1 MNAAPKIPIQNIY
14 YLLCYAWNKLEE
26 RNVVDVSGIE
36 STSVLDLFA
45 KVLIGGLRHLFKR
58 GIDRGYV
65 TYAEDTKCLR
75 GKICFAP
82 TIKRN
87 LLMKAQVFCE
97 YDELNHNVLH
107 NQIIK
112 ASLGSLI
119 RVEGLNIELKDE
131 LIGLYRKLQEIDD
144 IQLSSAIFSRVQ
156 LHRNNGFYDF
166 LLKICELIYDNL
178 LITEDP
184 GKSKF
189 RDFLQDETKMAYLFE
204 EFVRNFYKIELAS
217 KYHGYKV
224 KGSEY
229 IFWDVKEADGDGE
242 NFLPVMKTDISIRT
256 PSAYII
262 IDTKYSKET
271 LQSYHKKTVK
281 SKDLYQLFAYL
292 KNIEKRGGEFIN
304 CEGILLY
311 PTVDQ
316 DLDLKYEI
324 QGHKISVR
332 TIDLSKDWRK
342 IHNDLMLI
350 VGEETSSQQIV
361 AA

>member
-1 MNAAPKIPIQNIY
+1 MNVAPKIPIQNIY

-26 RNVVDVSGIE
+26 RNILEVTGIE

-45 KVLIGGLRHLFKR
+45 KVLIGGLKHLFKR

-82 TIKRN
+82 TIKKN
-87 LLMKAQVFCE
+87 LLIKAQVFCE

-119 RVEGLNIELKDE
+119 RVEGLNVELKDE

-156 LHRNNGFYDF
+156 LHRNNAFYDF

-204 EFVRNFYKIELAS
+204 EFVRNFYKIEAKDCSVRREDIYWDATPLDELS
-217 KYHGYKV
+217 K
-224 KGSEY
+224 
-229 IFWDVKEADGDGE
+229 A
-242 NFLPVMKTDISIRT
+242 FLPKMTTDISVERNGSKVVIE
-256 PSAYII
+256 
-262 IDTKYSKET
+262 TKYYKKALVSHYGLEKYHSK
-271 LQSYHKKTVK
+271 HF
-281 SKDLYQLFAYL
+281 YQLFSYL
-292 KNIEKRGGEFIN
+292 KNLEAKGGAN
-304 CEGILLY
+304 KKCSGVLLY
-311 PTVDQ
+311 PTV
-316 DLDLKYEI
+316 KKEI
-324 QGHKISVR
+324 KGEGLEMGGHKVMVR
-332 TIDLSKDWRK
+332 TINLNQDWSFIRR
-342 IHNDLMLI
+342 DLI
-350 VGEETSSQQIV
+350 VLLER
-361 AA
+361 AL